1 MLLIVFGVCVDLRCW
16 RSGEVICSRIALFA
30 REGLTF
36 ALSGHQKLLC
46 IASFLLLCTQERAKS
61 DFGAFLGRS
70 GSAWACKINAF
81 TKQNKENQGIS
92 FCALR
97 HPKSL
102 PERPKWSPEAPQSTP
117 CGLQWRPKTPPR
129 RSQEL
134 PLTLLEHSKCFR
146 IAWTG
151 QNCIPELSN
160 SLPRAILG
168 RFFTYFGEFLI
179 VLLWIS
185 TFISVLSC
193 WAKRCMQ
200 SGLPCIRSLCAL
212 WYSVRRNSWSI
223 IYYILYI
230 IYYIWYVC
238 LYVYIYNI
246 SYIICSYI
254 I

>member
-1 MLLIVFGVCVDLRCW
+1 MLLIAFGLWVDLVCW
-16 RSGEVICSRIALFA
+16 SPGGSRGSRIILFA
-30 REGLTF
+30 RECLTF
-36 ALSGHQKLLC
+36 AHSGHQKLLC

-81 TKQNKENQGIS
+81 IKPNNENQGIS

-102 PERPKWSPEAPQSTP
+102 PERPKWWPEAPQSTP

-134 PLTLLEHSKCFR
+134 PLSLLEHSKCFR
-146 IAWTG
+146 IAGTG

-168 RFFTYFGEFLI
+168 RFLTYFCEFLI
-179 VLLWIS
+179 GLLWIS
-185 TFISVLSC
+185 AFISVLSC
-193 WAKRCMQ
+193 
-200 SGLPCIRSLCAL
+200 
-212 WYSVRRNSWSI
+212 
-223 IYYILYI
+223 
-230 IYYIWYVC
+230 
-238 LYVYIYNI
+238 
-246 SYIICSYI
+246 
-254 I
+254 

>member
-1 MLLIVFGVCVDLRCW
+1 MLLIVFGLWLDPILLVR
-16 RSGEVICSRIALFA
+16 GKFICSRIALFA
-30 REGLTF
+30 REGLTLAHF
-36 ALSGHQKLLC
+36 EHQKLLR

-61 DFGAFLGRS
+61 DFGAFLGRP
-70 GSAWACKINAF
+70 GSARACKINAF
-81 TKQNKENQGIS
+81 LEQNRENQGIS

-102 PERPKWSPEAPQSTP
+102 PERPKWCPEASQSTP

-168 RFFTYFGEFLI
+168 RFFTYFGEFHYFKRIPLN
-179 VLLWIS
+179 S
-185 TFISVLSC
+185 TIFTQ
-193 WAKRCMQ
+193 KRKMWPRT
-200 SGLPCIRSLCAL
+200 SPKIH
-212 WYSVRRNSWSI
+212 
-223 IYYILYI
+223 
-230 IYYIWYVC
+230 
-238 LYVYIYNI
+238 
-246 SYIICSYI
+246 
-254 I
+254 